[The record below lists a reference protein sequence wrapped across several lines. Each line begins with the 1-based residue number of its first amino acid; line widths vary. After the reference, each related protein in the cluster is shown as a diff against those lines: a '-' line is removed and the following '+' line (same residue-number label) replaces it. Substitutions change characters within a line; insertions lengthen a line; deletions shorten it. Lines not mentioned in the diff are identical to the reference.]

1 MKKRVICLA
10 VIVIALLA
18 CGVLYFQPLSLS
30 DLAGE
35 TDQVKIV
42 SRELGVRNGEAYI
55 DSVSYQDIT
64 PEQTRAILA
73 LLGEHPYR
81 RTVGTLFSKNG
92 AVSGL
97 GDKTLSLYVYDDG
110 SLINSVTL
118 TSSESGKIF
127 VNEKVY
133 HMKTAEQK
141 QLMEQILEII
151 R

>member
-1 MKKRVICLA
+1 MKKRMICLA
-10 VIVIALLA
+10 VIVIALLT

-42 SRELGVRNGEAYI
+42 YCELGVRNGEAYV
-55 DSVSYQDIT
+55 DPVAYQDIT
-64 PEQTRAILA
+64 PEQQRAIFA
-73 LLGEHPYR
+73 LLEEHPYR
-81 RTVGTLFSKNG
+81 RTVGTLFSRNG
-92 AVSGL
+92 AVSGI

-110 SLINSVTL
+110 SLINEVSL
-118 TSSESGKIF
+118 TSSESGKIV

-141 QLMEQILEII
+141 QLMEQIMEIVN
-151 R
+151 

>member
-1 MKKRVICLA
+1 MKKSVIFLA
-10 VIVIALLA
+10 VIVIALLTCA
-18 CGVLYFQPLSLS
+18 VLYFKPLSLS

-35 TDQVKIV
+35 SDQINLLYC
-42 SRELGVRNGEAYI
+42 ELGVRNGEAYV
-55 DSVSYQDIT
+55 DPVDYRDIT

-97 GDKTLSLYVYDDG
+97 GSETLSLYVYDNG
-110 SLINSVTL
+110 SLINEVSL
-118 TSSESGKIF
+118 TSSESGKIV

-133 HMKTAEQK
+133 RMKTAEQE